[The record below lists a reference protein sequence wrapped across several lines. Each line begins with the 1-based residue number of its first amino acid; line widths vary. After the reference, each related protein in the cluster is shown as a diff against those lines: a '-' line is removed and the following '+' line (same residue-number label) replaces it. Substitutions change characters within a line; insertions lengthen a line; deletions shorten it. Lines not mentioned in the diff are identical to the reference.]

1 MATFYKDC
9 LRFGCLGEFK
19 HFGLYLRGREEL
31 LVTVRH
37 NASLDMCP
45 TPKITR
51 SATFGERSEH
61 VPPAS
66 PATRE
71 MQQIDPKETVFLIGA
86 YARYNWPYVWLRS
99 NLGKYGTNS
108 ADKDLPLDLN
118 TTSKWETHGYR
129 VWDIV
134 AELLHMN
141 ILPNPENPFE
151 VDLASFDKMDPMER
165 TLQAGAMAFFLRDLL
180 LQNSRLVSY
189 HKLVQEDILA
199 LLQIHFRTLST
210 LTPNVPQ

>member
-1 MATFYKDC
+1 MEVFYKDC

-31 LVTVRH
+31 MVTVRLKTE
-37 NASLDMCP
+37 LDVCP
-45 TPKITR
+45 TPQASR
-51 SATFGERSEH
+51 SATFGELSQH

-71 MQQIDPKETVFLIGA
+71 MDRVDPTETVFLIGA

-99 NLGKYGTNS
+99 NLGKYGAQS

-118 TTSKWETHGYR
+118 TTSKWESHGYR

-134 AELLHMN
+134 AELIRMN
-141 ILPNPENPFE
+141 VLPNPDNPFE
-151 VDLASFDKMDPMER
+151 VDLASFDQMEPMQR
-165 TLQAGAMAFFLRDLL
+165 MLRSAAMALFLRDLL
-180 LQNSRLVSY
+180 LQNSKPPPYRQ
-189 HKLVQEDILA
+189 LVQEDMLA
-199 LLQIHFRTLST
+199 LLRIHYNALPDVAKGSH
-210 LTPNVPQ
+210 